1 MVRRKK
7 RYILIY
13 SNTRLNKDKCKELK
27 INLIE
32 RDYPYAI
39 IRCYLSDL
47 DQVKERLKNEG
58 IVTLSTSGT
67 LKTLRE
73 RKKQMSIKD
82 KLL

>member
-13 SNTRLNKDKCKELK
+13 SNTRLNKDKCRELK

-32 RDYPYAI
+32 RDHPYAI

-47 DQVKERLKNEG
+47 DDVRDRLKKEG
-58 IVTLSTSGT
+58 IVTLNMSGT
-67 LKTLRE
+67 LKALRE
-73 RKKQMSIKD
+73 RKRLIINQ
-82 KLL
+82 